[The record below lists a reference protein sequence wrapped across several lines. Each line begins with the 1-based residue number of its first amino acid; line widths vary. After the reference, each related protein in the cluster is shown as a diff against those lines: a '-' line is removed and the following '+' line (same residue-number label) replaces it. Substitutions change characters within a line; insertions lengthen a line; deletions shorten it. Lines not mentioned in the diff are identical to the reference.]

1 LLFDGNFLVISV
13 NDKLWQPK
21 LKRQKNAHI
30 TRFMTLCSKQRNIE
44 IINYPELY
52 QWSINDSP
60 AFWDMLWDYAEV
72 VAEKKGD
79 QVVLDKEKMP
89 GAKWFPDARLNYAE
103 NLLAKGQEN
112 QVAIIFQSENGPTR
126 QLSYRNLY
134 RQVSQLVQALI
145 ADDVKPGDR
154 VVGILPN
161 FPETVIAMLATASI
175 GAVWSS
181 CSPDFAAP
189 AVVDRFS
196 QINPKVLFVCDGY
209 HFNGKEY
216 GCLDQIEPIVKALSS
231 VTRTVL
237 IPYIDIDFDKN
248 GSQWT
253 LWGDYCA
260 EFSGSRAISF
270 AQMAFDEPLFILFSS
285 GTTGPPKCI
294 VHGVGGTLLQH
305 LKEHLLHVDVHPG
318 DCLFYFTTCGW
329 MMWNWLVSGLASG
342 ATLVLYD
349 GSPLYPRS
357 DVLFDL
363 IDDFKINIFGISA
376 KYIEVI
382 KKSAL
387 VPKKNHNLESLK
399 TILSTGSPLAAEA
412 FDYVYAAIKSDL
424 CLASIS
430 GGTDIISCF
439 ILGCPILPVYRGEI
453 QCPGLAMSVEVFDD
467 NGEPLASGKGELV
480 CTAAFPSMPVRFWN
494 DPGQHHFRAAYF
506 EKFPGVWCH
515 GDYVSWTE
523 HGGMIIYGR
532 SDAVLNPGGVRIGT
546 AEIYR
551 QMEPLAEVQE
561 SLVVGQQYRG
571 NCRIIM
577 FVVLRRGLQLSDP
590 LKDKIKQHI
599 KKNTSPRH
607 VPAIIF
613 QVTDIPRTK
622 SGKIVEIAV
631 RDIFNGLPVTNRYVL
646 ANPES
651 LKQYEEL
658 AQCLIAINKDG

>member
-1 LLFDGNFLVISV
+1 LFDGNFLVISV

-145 ADDVKPGDR
+145 ADNVKSGDR

-181 CSPDFAAP
+181 CSPDFAAS

-216 GCLDQIEPIVKALSS
+216 GCLDQIEPIVKVLSS

-237 IPYIDIDFDKN
+237 IPYINIDFDKN

-318 DCLFYFTTCGW
+318 DCLFYYTTCGW

-363 IDDFKINIFGISA
+363 IDDFEINIFGISA

-439 ILGCPILPVYRGEI
+439 VLGCPILPVYRGEI

-467 NGEPLASGKGELV
+467 NSEPLASGKGELV

-494 DPGQHHFRAAYF
+494 DPGQHHYRAAYF

-561 SLVVGQQYRG
+561 SLVVGQQCRG
-571 NCRIIM
+571 DCRIIM

-607 VPAIIF
+607 VPASIF

-631 RDIFNGLPVTNRYVL
+631 RDIFNGLPVTNRHVL

-658 AQCLIAINKDG
+658 AQCLIATNKDG